1 MGKKNFVMG
10 LMFHFFIIFV
20 YTKTKKKMEKFLS
33 IPVTDQQRQLLSA
46 TGIVLITQASTTTV
60 HVHYKSS
67 TGTDVVT
74 ITHATAGAGDETMRD
89 AIQAAVVSALTTSW
103 TYVAFQVEN
112 LPYAVSGIAI
122 A

>member
-1 MGKKNFVMG
+1 
-10 LMFHFFIIFV
+10 
-20 YTKTKKKMEKFLS
+20 MEKFLS
-33 IPVTDQQRQLLSA
+33 IPVTDQQNQLLSA
-46 TGIVLITQASTTTV
+46 TGIVLISQASTTTV
-60 HVHYKSS
+60 TVNYKSS

-89 AIQAAVVSALTTSW
+89 AIQNAIVRALSTSW
-103 TYVAFQVEN
+103 TNVAFQVEN